1 MVPAAVTFHG
11 AGTGPA
17 PRLKHLRL
25 IHHEHEIQEARQAC
39 RPTGQASHK
48 ALKPQR
54 SAGRIPQPVPMPEA
68 DVSPAPVIAAAPP
81 PAAAPQP
88 VAVTVTASIDVGF
101 GNTLF
106 IRGQGA
112 GLNWSSGVAMRC
124 EADDR
129 WSVTLPTH
137 GPVVFK
143 LLVNDLSWSLGE
155 NYEAAPGEAVLIVP
169 RF

>member
-1 MVPAAVTFHG
+1 MSTKSKKPAKPAAPQVKPVTRTK
-11 AGTGPA
+11 ARRPA
-17 PRLKHLRL
+17 TAEAAPVAKVPR
-25 IHHEHEIQEARQAC
+25 
-39 RPTGQASHK
+39 K

-143 LLVNDLSWSLGE
+143 LLVNDLSWSLGG

>member
-1 MVPAAVTFHG
+1 MSKKSKKPAKPAAPQVKPVTRTK
-11 AGTGPA
+11 ARRPA
-17 PRLKHLRL
+17 AATASPVAKVPR
-25 IHHEHEIQEARQAC
+25 
-39 RPTGQASHK
+39 K

-54 SAGRIPQPVPMPEA
+54 SAGRIPQPVPVP
-68 DVSPAPVIAAAPP
+68 DVESAPAPAPVLETAAPSTAVTP
-81 PAAAPQP
+81 P
-88 VAVTVTASIDVGF
+88 VAVTVTATIDVGF

-129 WSVTLPTH
+129 WTLTLPTP

-155 NYEAAPGEAVLIVP
+155 NYEAAPGEAVLVAP